1 MSMWP
6 ISILNLGAQ
15 FVVCQ
20 QIPRDSTRQKKVW
33 EGVLGRSE
41 KWWGDGC
48 CRTSGNLRLLKPK
61 LEEKNNSQQPA
72 LASAKLISSQ
82 IKMTQLCFVF
92 LISPSPS
99 IFWGL
104 TFFFGEMPL
113 IESSRCVFWL
123 KYVAILLPPWI
134 TAEAWL
140 LWATLESCT
149 RTDCSHSWTLNNHPL
164 RQVLVIFCDVSSGS
178 SDSFSLWTLKFL
190 LVLSIVQ
197 IGTGG

>member
-1 MSMWP
+1 M
-6 ISILNLGAQ
+6 
-15 FVVCQ
+15 
-20 QIPRDSTRQKKVW
+20 TW

-48 CRTSGNLRLLKPK
+48 CRTSGYLRLLKPK
-61 LEEKNNSQQPA
+61 LEVTTPSSRLWLQPNSYHHK
-72 LASAKLISSQ
+72 S
-82 IKMTQLCFVF
+82 KMTQLCFVF

-123 KYVAILLPPWI
+123 KSVAILLPPWI
-134 TAEAWL
+134 AAEAWL

-149 RTDCSHSWTLNNHPL
+149 RTGGSHSWTLNNHPL
-164 RQVLVIFCDVSSGS
+164 RQVLVISCDVSSGS
-178 SDSFSLWTLKFL
+178 SDSFSQVWSFFGAFYHTHWNRWLDLLKSCRKIL
-190 LVLSIVQ
+190 
-197 IGTGG
+197 